1 LRIESR
7 RRQIE
12 IYKVEI
18 EESNLQ
24 ISDAGFGAASLVRTK
39 RNFQFPISNFQF
51 SIPFLFGMA
60 LPLLMPLLMI
70 VAMVSPTSAQKK
82 SSCIECHIKLED
94 PRLSAPA
101 KQFDNDIHRARGLS
115 CNDCHGGDP
124 NADTKEAA
132 KDPRKGYLGKPKTV
146 DIPAYCGKCHSDANL
161 MKRFNP
167 SLRVDQEREYYTSVH
182 GQKLKAGETRAA
194 TCISCHSVHGIRSPK
209 DPLSTVYPSNVAETC
224 SKCHASADYMR
235 GFGIPNDQ
243 YAKYKTSVHAQA
255 LYEKQD
261 LSAPTCN
268 DCHGN
273 HGATPPGIASV
284 ANVCGQCHARQAELF
299 QTSPHKAAF
308 DQKELGECITCH
320 SNHAIA
326 KPGDQLL
333 GTQQG
338 ALCVNCHSSG
348 DKGFIAA
355 GMMRSRIDELVAS
368 IDKSTKILG
377 EAERKGMEVSKPKF
391 ELKGATDA
399 LTHARVLIHSSST
412 AEVEKVV
419 GPGLDAAGKGY
430 QAGLGALSELS
441 FRRKG
446 LAVSL
451 VFILFLAVLVYL
463 KIKQIESR
471 PPARGLG

>member
-1 LRIESR
+1 MTRSKNSGEKKLWNFWSGSWGPSRSAAPGSMLR
-7 RRQIE
+7 
-12 IYKVEI
+12 
-18 EESNLQ
+18 L
-24 ISDAGFGAASLVRTK
+24 G
-39 RNFQFPISNFQF
+39 NF
-51 SIPFLFGMA
+51 A
-60 LPLLMPLLMI
+60 LPLLI
-70 VAMVSPTSAQKK
+70 VLGVCTTISAQKK

-101 KQFDNDIHRARGLS
+101 KLFDNDIHRARGLS

-132 KDPRKGYLGKPKTV
+132 KDPRKGFLGKPKTA
-146 DIPAYCGKCHSDANL
+146 DIPAYCGKCHSDASL

-182 GQKLKAGETRAA
+182 GKLLKTGETRVA
-194 TCISCHSVHGIRSPK
+194 TCISCHSVHGIRAIA
-209 DPLSTVYPSNVAETC
+209 DPLSSVYPSNVAETC
-224 SKCHASADYMR
+224 AKCHASADYMR
-235 GFGIPNDQ
+235 GLGIPSDQ

-255 LYEKQD
+255 LYGKQD

-273 HGATPPGIASV
+273 HGAAPPGIASV

-320 SNHAIA
+320 SNHAIN

-333 GTQQG
+333 GTNQG
-338 ALCVNCHSSG
+338 ALCINCHTPG

-355 GMMRSRIDELVAS
+355 GQMRGQIDELLA
-368 IDKSTKILG
+368 KLKQSTEILDR
-377 EAERKGMEVSKPKF
+377 AERAGMEVSKPKF

-412 AEVEKVV
+412 AEVDKVI
-419 GPGLDAAGKGY
+419 GPGIESAGKGY
-430 QAGLGALSELS
+430 QAGIAALAERR
-441 FRRKG
+441 FRREG

-451 VFILFLAVLVYL
+451 VFILFLALLVYL
-463 KIKQIESR
+463 KVKQIERHQATGASG
-471 PPARGLG
+471 A